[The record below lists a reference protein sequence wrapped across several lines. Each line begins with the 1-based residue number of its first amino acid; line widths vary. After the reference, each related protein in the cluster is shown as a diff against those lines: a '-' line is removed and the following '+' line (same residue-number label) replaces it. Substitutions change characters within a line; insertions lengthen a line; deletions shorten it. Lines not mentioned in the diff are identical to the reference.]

1 MKYKL
6 KNIVITVIAIFV
18 MFSLIGVIL
27 CFSLIGKP
35 TSVSAE
41 KISEILVSYDLQPMD
56 ITASAYD
63 NFQGAGLEKCIVAED
78 GDMRFEFYIFD
89 NSGNA
94 RRVYQEAHAII
105 VTTKMDVPRVQI
117 EYGKIGYRY
126 YSLTAGGN
134 YSVTTYVDNTA
145 IYAYCSEENQSK
157 TVSILD
163 DIGYVDT
170 KPKQET
176 PFWATGAVRVVNF
189 ILYIPMALVARSF
202 YWKAAYKSAGVTS
215 NEIEAEEKKRKE
227 LFGWLVDKSPNI
239 KTTKIF
245 LAIYRYFL
253 LPVYAC
259 IILAIIGCFTS
270 MLQILNALG
279 VALPFA
285 IIVVG
290 IIGATMEKRYKKN

>member
-1 MKYKL
+1 MKRNF
-6 KNIVITVIAIFV
+6 KNIGITVIAILV
-18 MFSLIGVIL
+18 MLSLIGAIL

-35 TSVSAE
+35 TSISAE
-41 KISEILVSYDLQPMD
+41 RISEILVSYDLQPME

-63 NFQGAGLEKCIVAED
+63 NFQGAGLEKCIVAEKD
-78 GDMRFEFYIFD
+78 DVRFEFYVFD
-89 NSGNA
+89 NSGSA

-105 VTTKMDVPRVQI
+105 VTTKMDIPRVQI
-117 EYGKIGYRY
+117 EYGKIGCRY

-157 TVSILD
+157 IVSILD
-163 DIGYVDT
+163 DVGYVDA

-176 PFWATGAVRVVNF
+176 SSWATGVVRVVNF

-215 NEIEAEEKKRKE
+215 EQIEAEEKKRKE

-245 LAIYRYFL
+245 LVIYKYFL
-253 LPVYAC
+253 LPLYAC

-279 VALPFA
+279 VALPLV
-285 IIVVG
+285 IIAVG
-290 IIGATMEKRYKKN
+290 IIGVAIEKRYKKN